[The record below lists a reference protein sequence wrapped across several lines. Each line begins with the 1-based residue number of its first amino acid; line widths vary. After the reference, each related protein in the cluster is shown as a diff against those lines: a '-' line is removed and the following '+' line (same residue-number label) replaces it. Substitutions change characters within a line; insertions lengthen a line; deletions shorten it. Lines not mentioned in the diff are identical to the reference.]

1 MAYNP
6 VPLVAQGGTG
16 LTSGTSGGILGFTAT
31 GVLASSIAL
40 TANAIVL
47 GGGVGATPTPLGS
60 LGTNITV
67 LHGNATGAP
76 TFGAVNLATDVA
88 GNLSTSNLN
97 GGSGASSSTFWCG
110 NGTWATPG
118 GTGTVTTTGS
128 PATGNLAKFSGSTSI
143 TNGDLAGDVTTSGNL
158 TTTVVAIGGKGI
170 VLGGNLTTTGA
181 FALNMTLTGATSVTM
196 PTSGTLSTTTGTVT
210 SVTFT
215 GDGVILSSTPS
226 SAVTASG
233 TLTAALANAGA
244 GTVLGNP
251 SNASAA
257 PLYTSS
263 PILGKNATSTGT
275 LGLANGGTSG
285 TTVTIQNLGAT
296 TAYNFNLPTTAGSS
310 GNVLTSAG
318 GVSANMTW
326 TGTTGTGSVVLSN
339 NATLVTPILGTPQ
352 SGTLTNCTGLPL
364 DGIVNIGNATIL
376 SNVSGGSAAPSANT
390 MTSLLDII
398 GGTQGNILYRGA
410 SVWTALA
417 PGSNGTVLTSGG
429 AAANPSW
436 TSVGGT
442 GTVTSVTFTGDGT
455 VLSST
460 PSGAV
465 TTSGT
470 LTAALANAA
479 NATVLGNVSGGSAAP
494 VYLTKTQLTTLI
506 NAFTSSLSGA
516 VPSSGGGTTNFLRAD
531 ATWAAPGGGG
541 GGSTG
546 LIYAISRSNYLT

>member
-16 LTSGTSGGILGFTAT
+16 LTSGTSGGILAFTAS
-31 GVLASSIAL
+31 GVLASSAAL

-47 GGGVGATPTPLGS
+47 GGGAGAVPTVLGS

-67 LHGNATGAP
+67 LHGNASGAP
-76 TFGAVNLATDVA
+76 TFGAVNLATDVT

-110 NGTWATPG
+110 NGTWASPG
-118 GTGTVTTTGS
+118 GGVSSVTGDGTVI
-128 PATGNLAKFSGSTSI
+128 NNSGST
-143 TNGDLAGDVTTSGNL
+143 
-158 TTTVVAIGGKGI
+158 
-170 VLGGNLTTTGA
+170 GA
-181 FALNMTLTGATSVTM
+181 VTLTLAQ
-196 PTSGTLSTTTGTVT
+196 
-210 SVTFT
+210 
-215 GDGVILSSTPS
+215 
-226 SAVTASG
+226 AS
-233 TLTAALANAGA
+233 A

-251 SNASAA
+251 SNASAV
-257 PLYTSS
+257 PSYTSA
-263 PILGKNATSTGT
+263 PVLGKNATTAGT

-296 TAYNFNLPTTAGSS
+296 TAYNFNLPATAGSS
-310 GNVLTSAG
+310 GNILTSG
-318 GVSANMTW
+318 GGASTSNTWTATTGTGNVVLSANQTLTGLLTAAAANL
-326 TGTTGTGSVVLSN
+326 TGTVNISGLTASQAVFTDSLKNLVSNAITGTGSVAMSN
-339 NATLVTPILGTPQ
+339 NATLITPILGTPQ

-364 DGIVNIGNATIL
+364 GGIVNISNATIL
-376 SNVSGGSAAPSANT
+376 SNVSGGAAAPAANT

-398 GGTQGNILYRGA
+398 GATQGDILYRGA

-455 VLSST
+455 VLSNT

-470 LTAALANAA
+470 LTATLANAG

-494 VYLTKTQLTTLI
+494 IYLSKIQLTTLI

-516 VPSSGGGTTNFLRAD
+516 VPLSGGGTTNFLRAD
-531 ATWAAPGGGG
+531 GSWAVPAGGGG
-541 GGSTG
+541 GNGTSIG
-546 LIYAISRSNYLT
+546 MVYAISRSNYLT